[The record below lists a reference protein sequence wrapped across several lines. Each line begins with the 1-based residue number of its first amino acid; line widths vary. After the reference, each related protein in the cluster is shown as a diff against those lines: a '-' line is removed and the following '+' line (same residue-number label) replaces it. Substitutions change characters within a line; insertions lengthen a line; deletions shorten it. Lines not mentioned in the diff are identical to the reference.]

1 MYIKRIYQQ
10 ERKAKIRKNSILRLK
25 NCAFVLF
32 PHKNLF
38 ILKFFFEYFRMAKVW
53 FVVANVF
60 FFFFIGAKAQKTCL
74 SRGAPLNPEIFNYN
88 TCALC
93 YVYMPQKI
101 FRHIDGKLFSSKWFP
116 IGREIQP
123 IVKLR
128 QRSTN
133 KTTVS
138 LLG

>member
-1 MYIKRIYQQ
+1 
-10 ERKAKIRKNSILRLK
+10 
-25 NCAFVLF
+25 
-32 PHKNLF
+32 
-38 ILKFFFEYFRMAKVW
+38 MAKVW

-60 FFFFIGAKAQKTCL
+60 FFFFVIGAKAQKTCL
-74 SRGAPLNPEIFNYN
+74 SRGASLNPEIFNYN

-93 YVYMPQKI
+93 YVFMPQII
-101 FRHIDGKLFSSKWFP
+101 FRHTDGKLFSSKWE
-116 IGREIQP
+116 IGSEIQP
-123 IVKLR
+123 IVMR